1 MRLVHLIHILQHLPE
16 VRHGRVTVVAA
27 HGPHGVGIGSC
38 KENLLII
45 FQRQDTVVLQEN
57 DGLRGDIV
65 SRLAL
70 LGRIELNLLG
80 GVQIRILIEQTSTV
94 LIPEH
99 VLHGTFQCLRLHQSF
114 INGLLQIF
122 VVGTMWEI
130 HIAAPIDGSCRLLYR
145 AL

>member
-1 MRLVHLIHILQHLPE
+1 MRLVHLVHILLHLPE
-16 VRHGRVTVVAA
+16 VRHGRITVVAA

-57 DGLRGDIV
+57 DGLRGNIV

-80 GVQIRILIEQTSTV
+80 GVQIRILVEQTSTV

-114 INGLLQIF
+114 INGLLQIL

-130 HIAAPIDGSCRLLYR
+130 HITAPIDGSCRLLYR
-145 AL
+145 TL